1 MSPVSPVFH
10 TVVAVS
16 IGLKTQSRVGT
27 RPGGNIHSIIIVDDE
42 EEDLST
48 PPAAKKDLRDHI

>member
-16 IGLKTQSRVGT
+16 IGHKTQSRVGT
-27 RPGGNIHSIIIVDDE
+27 RPGGNIHSIIIDDE
-42 EEDLST
+42 EEDRST
-48 PPAAKKDLRDHI
+48 PPAAKKELRDHI